1 MARSKITL
9 SGADVA
15 VRSEVAEDREAT
27 AAPPTPAGRRSGRM
41 SAALPI
47 VQRMNVL
54 LRATDSLPRTLF
66 PPRRDET
73 GLALPVPVLDTSSR
87 APLALSSCAILMILA
102 IALLATAVACCGA
115 SIPLP

>member
-1 MARSKITL
+1 MSRSMITL
-9 SGADVA
+9 SGADA
-15 VRSEVAEDREAT
+15 APRPEVAEDGGAT
-27 AAPPTPAGRRSGRM
+27 AALPAPPARRSRRM

-66 PPRRDET
+66 PARADES
-73 GLALPVPVLDTSSR
+73 GGALPVPVLETGSPAR
-87 APLALSSCAILMILA
+87 AALSGCAIMMMLA
-102 IALLATAVACCGA
+102 IALLATAVALCGA